1 MSNLLE
7 IPSWDEQGRLRIVV
21 ETPRGSAFKVHYD
34 PAIGAFAFQRPLH
47 GLRYPHDWGFVSGT
61 LAEDGD
67 PLDALVLHD
76 EATWPGILLPSE
88 PIAILMIR
96 DKKAGADRELQN
108 DRVIALPSSRSAG
121 SDNVLSAG
129 KRQELEEFFR
139 ATGEQTGKNVR
150 VLGWG
155 DAREARAAVERTRRR

>member
-7 IPSWDEQGRLRIVV
+7 IPSWDEQGRLRVVV
-21 ETPRGSAFKVHYD
+21 ETPRGSAFKIHYD
-34 PAIGAFAFQRPLH
+34 PALGAFAFQRPLH

-76 EATWPGILLPSE
+76 DATWPGIVLPCQ
-88 PIAILMIR
+88 PIAVLKIR
-96 DKKAGADRELQN
+96 DKKPGAERELQN
-108 DRVIALPSSRSAG
+108 DRVIALPSAG
-121 SDNVLSAG
+121 SAADNRLSDG
-129 KRQELEEFFR
+129 KRLELEAFFR
-139 ATGEQTGKNVR
+139 QSGEQTGKEVR

-155 DAREARAAVERTRRR
+155 DASEARAAIEQTRRR

>member
-7 IPSWDEQGRLRIVV
+7 IPSWDEQGRLRVVV
-21 ETPRGSAFKVHYD
+21 ETPRGSAFKIHYD
-34 PAIGAFAFQRPLH
+34 PALGAFAFQRPLR

-76 EATWPGILLPSE
+76 DATWPGIVLPCE
-88 PIAILMIR
+88 PIAILKIR
-96 DKKAGADRELQN
+96 DKKADSERELQN
-108 DRVIALPSSRSAG
+108 DRVIALPPGGSSG
-121 SDNVLSAG
+121 PDNRLADG
-129 KRQELEEFFR
+129 KRLELEAFFR
-139 ATGEQTGKNVR
+139 ESGEQTGKKVR

-155 DAREARAAVERTRRR
+155 DASEARAAVERARRR